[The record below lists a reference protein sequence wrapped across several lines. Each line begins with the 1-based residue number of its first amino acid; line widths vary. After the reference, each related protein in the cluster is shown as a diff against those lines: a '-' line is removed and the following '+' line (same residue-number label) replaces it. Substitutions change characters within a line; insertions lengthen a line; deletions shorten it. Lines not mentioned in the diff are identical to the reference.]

1 MEEAEGM
8 GDDVAE
14 DNLWREVRQRKD
26 GMEET
31 CIKVAQQSYYQ
42 CVNTDQ
48 SQQWLTQQELM
59 ITSKTNI

>member
-26 GMEET
+26 GIGET
-31 CIKVAQQSYYQ
+31 CHTLSWI
-42 CVNTDQ
+42 
-48 SQQWLTQQELM
+48 
-59 ITSKTNI
+59 